1 MDEFKP
7 EFKDLPKDTSD
18 SFVVAYNKL
27 PLLPLKDMVI
37 LSKTIMPI
45 NIGRLVSLRAVE
57 QALKGT
63 STLFITAQKDL
74 AIQKPT
80 TADDLYMYGTRSQ
93 ILEVMPLPNGG
104 FKILVEGICRAKVTK
119 FDFNPD
125 FIEVE
130 YEDLPTTNL
139 ENNAEIKAIWG
150 QLSTLYNSYVKL
162 NVSAPAELVS
172 MVKTPQDMDYVTDA
186 VVNRIS
192 NLAFEARQKVLELPD
207 LKERMLMVSSLLA
220 NEIEILSEEQRLRA
234 LVQELEREYEQKKTI
249 QKEELECVD
258 ISEPLFDLIQSNQ
271 LTETALKDLIA
282 EGIDINE
289 PNQDG
294 LYALTEAIKTANR
307 DMVKLLLD
315 FGANTLR
322 AVDEDG
328 ETPFMLAIRSED
340 MQLLDLLLSKS
351 ADLYKKEKHDESF
364 DTVQYLAHERELSG
378 IKEIIIQE
386 LQTSAEFKDYPQL
399 LEVMKT
405 VTYQRLAMDVNCYNT
420 EDVIEYAKLEM
431 GTVPKITVEYF
442 QTFNWSYANLK
453 LFLKCNVSLEQE
465 LILAFDESD
474 GDKTH
479 FITDFFTPLFQKL
492 KLDVVPLETDI
503 KFLVLLLSRKK
514 QVYLNE
520 WEDHC
525 LYYEFVDGK

>member
-1 MDEFKP
+1 MDKLKLESHKGLSEEP
-7 EFKDLPKDTSD
+7 SD
-18 SFVVAYNKL
+18 SFVVAGNKL
-27 PLLPLKDMVI
+27 PVLPLKDMVI
-37 LSKTIMPI
+37 LPKNIIQLNIERPI
-45 NIGRLVSLRAVE
+45 SLRAVE

-63 STLFITAQKDL
+63 HTIFITAQKNKKVENPCSL
-74 AIQKPT
+74 VN
-80 TADDLYMYGTRSQ
+80 LYPQGTRSK
-93 ILEVMPLPNGG
+93 ILEVMVAPNGL
-104 FKILVEGICRAKVTK
+104 KILVEGICRSEITK
-119 FDFNPD
+119 FDFHSK

-139 ENNAEIKAIWG
+139 EKTAEIEAMWH
-150 QLSTLYNSYVKL
+150 QLSTLYSRYTMVNK
-162 NVSAPAELVS
+162 NAPAELVAT
-172 MVKTPQDMDYVTDA
+172 VKTPQDIDYAIDSIVA
-186 VVNRIS
+186 HIE
-192 NLAFEARQKVLELPD
+192 NLPLASQQEVLELYD
-207 LKERMLMVSSLLA
+207 LKERMRVVRSLLT
-220 NEIEILSEEQRLRA
+220 NKVEMLEMLA
-234 LVQELEREYEQKKTI
+234 LVQEIEREFEQAKTV
-249 QKEELECVD
+249 QKEELEHVD
-258 ISEPLFDLIQSNQ
+258 TSEPLFNLIESNQ

-315 FGANTLR
+315 FGANTIR

-328 ETPFMLAIRSED
+328 ETPYLLAIQSGD
-340 MQLLDLLLSKS
+340 MPLLDLLLSKS

-364 DTVQYLAHERELSG
+364 DAVQYLARETELSG
-378 IKEIIIQE
+378 ITEIIIKE

-405 VTYQRLAMDVNCYNT
+405 VTYQRLAMDVNCYNS
-420 EDVIEYAKLEM
+420 EDKIEYAELEM

-442 QTFNWSYANLK
+442 QTFNWSFADFK
-453 LFLKCNVSLEQE
+453 LFLKCTVSPEQE
-465 LILAFDESD
+465 LVLAFDESD

-492 KLDVVPLETDI
+492 KLDVVPLEIGI

-514 QVYLNE
+514 QVYLKD